1 MRRKLIA
8 ALTAGLI
15 MVAASL
21 PVAAAD
27 QPVLTDQQRT
37 DAIIHLNWLQAGT
50 YKLPASNSTIALP
63 EGYSMVRGE
72 DARRLLTLAA
82 EADDATEAVVMSPQ
96 FKDEIVFENTSEG
109 YVAVDD
115 WADVDPVKMLD
126 TIRENT
132 EEANAERRRQGLDE
146 LHVVGWLQRPTL
158 DRNTATVYWA
168 LEGADADH
176 HVVNSIALRLGR
188 DGYERVNW
196 IVDKADYQ
204 PVGGQLD
211 VMLRS
216 HSFDQGHQ
224 YADHTSGDKV
234 AMYTIAGLVAAVAGA
249 KVAKVAGGVAL
260 LVLLKKFGVL
270 IFAVGA
276 AVIAATSRRIKSL
289 FQRSPLV

>member
-1 MRRKLIA
+1 MNRF
-8 ALTAGLI
+8 LTLSGVVVVLMSRA
-15 MVAASL
+15 V
-21 PVAAAD
+21 AAD
-27 QPVLTDQQRT
+27 QPMLTDQQRT
-37 DAIIHLNWLQAGT
+37 DAIIHLNWLHAGT

-63 EGYSMVRGE
+63 EGYMMVRGE
-72 DARRLLTLAA
+72 DAKRLLTLAA
-82 EADDATEAVVMSPQ
+82 EHDDAAEAVVMSPH

-126 TIRENT
+126 AIRENT
-132 EEANAERRRQGLDE
+132 EEANAERRQQGVGE
-146 LHVVGWLQRPTL
+146 MHVVGWLQRPTL

-168 LEGADADH
+168 LEGADPDH

-211 VMLRS
+211 VMLRA
-216 HSFDQGHQ
+216 HSFDQGHR

-260 LVLLKKFGVL
+260 LVLLKKFGIL
-270 IFAVGA
+270 IFASGA
-276 AVIAATSRRIKSL
+276 AMIASTARRIKSL
-289 FQRSPLV
+289 FRRSPRV